1 MSFRLAWSVA
11 LLAPLTVSLASSAQ
25 AQFETR
31 AAFAVGEVIPYSLVV
46 GDFNGDGIVDV
57 AVVNVVQNT
66 TGNVEILLGNG
77 DGTFRMGATYPLTD
91 PGGWPSFSAFP
102 FPIRNSGC
110 PVLALFARAG
120 GDAACTSDLRCD
132 WLSDQ
137 KEASLAIRASSS
149 QAMFVFVVS
158 LMSSA
163 RRRGTHRSH
172 FDNSF

>member
-1 MSFRLAWSVA
+1 VSFRLAWSVA

-91 PGGWPSFSAFP
+91 PAVYAVDGSLRGNGILDLVLGVVGGGNEVYVMLGNRR
-102 FPIRNSGC
+102 IRDDC
-110 PVLALFARAG
+110 PRRLH
-120 GDAACTSDLRCD
+120 
-132 WLSDQ
+132 
-137 KEASLAIRASSS
+137 
-149 QAMFVFVVS
+149 
-158 LMSSA
+158 
-163 RRRGTHRSH
+163 RRRHYRHR
-172 FDNSF
+172 